1 MDKKLK
7 DIPKREK
14 GRVRESWRHF
24 GASAGYYRNT
34 NEYIPQKP
42 WLSRDQLTQDLQY
55 VCWVKTDYILGRISK
70 GKVYN
75 GKGLEFNCELKG
87 FGFTFHSGGN

>member
-34 NEYIPQKP
+34 NESIHTYHRN
-42 WLSRDQLTQDLQY
+42 L
-55 VCWVKTDYILGRISK
+55 DYLEIS
-70 GKVYN
+70 
-75 GKGLEFNCELKG
+75 
-87 FGFTFHSGGN
+87 